1 MLARSFLAPTALA
14 LTLFASA
21 CSPRGSGEPEPAAAP
36 TAAQAEA
43 PPKLA
48 VGTKVEIQR
57 NNKWLPGAVVQVTG
71 DKWLVSYDGWGS
83 EWNETVAAERI
94 RALPVV
100 YKTGDKVLVQMANRL
115 AAAEI
120 VMQATPTL
128 WRVHYDGYGPEVGEI
143 VGPARLKP
151 PFAGKSAHAIG
162 DAVGVE
168 FQGQVLAGKV
178 LQVAAADR
186 FIVRFP
192 AFGPDYDQEVTLDRV
207 RPAPP
212 EGAAAPTPT
221 VAVAVAAKGPG
232 AAPAPAGT
240 FAVNDQ
246 VFVSQRNG
254 WVLATVHAPGANGTW
269 KVHYEAPIS
278 GDDDVAADRLMKAPQ
293 PLKGQKYQ
301 ANQPVYIEWHGMFV
315 GGKVLKE
322 ADPGAYKVRYDGL
335 GPESDEVLPAKRLRV
350 KAP

>member
-1 MLARSFLAPTALA
+1 MRARSFLAPTTIALA
-14 LTLFASA
+14 LLASA

-43 PPKLA
+43 PPKYTA
-48 VGTKVEIQR
+48 GTKVEVQR
-57 NNKWLPGAVVQVTG
+57 NNKWLPGTIVQVAG
-71 DKWLVSYDGWGS
+71 DKWLVAYEGWGP
-83 EWNETVAAERI
+83 EWNETVGADRL

-100 YKTGDKVLVQMANRL
+100 YNKGDKVLVQMANRL

-120 VMQATPTL
+120 VMQATPQL

-143 VGPARLKP
+143 VGPARLKR
-151 PFAGKSAHAIG
+151 PFTGKSPHAIG

-186 FIVRFP
+186 FIIRFP

-212 EGAAAPTPT
+212 EGATGSPPSPT
-221 VAVAVAAKGPG
+221 VAVAVKGPG
-232 AAPAPAGT
+232 PAATGGA

-254 WVLATVHAPGANGTW
+254 WVLATVHAAGANGTW
-269 KVHYEAPIS
+269 KVHYEGPIS

-293 PLKGQKYQ
+293 GLKGQKYQ
-301 ANQPVYIEWHGMFV
+301 PNQPVYIEWHGMFV